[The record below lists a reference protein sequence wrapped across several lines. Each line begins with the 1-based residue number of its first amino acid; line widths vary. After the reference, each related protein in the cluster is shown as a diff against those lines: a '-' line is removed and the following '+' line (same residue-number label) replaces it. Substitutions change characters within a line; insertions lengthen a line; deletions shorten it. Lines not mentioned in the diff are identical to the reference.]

1 MYIANLFFKRG
12 NGKYYWYQCKPKTLN
27 LERNLKAQEIWSYP
41 ILPKKPLEYYQ
52 DWNFVILILP
62 LKQKNPNPACSSLAL
77 KYYVFQSQG

>member
-27 LERNLKAQEIWSYP
+27 LERNLRAQEIWSYP

-52 DWNFVILILP
+52 DWNFVI
-62 LKQKNPNPACSSLAL
+62 
-77 KYYVFQSQG
+77 